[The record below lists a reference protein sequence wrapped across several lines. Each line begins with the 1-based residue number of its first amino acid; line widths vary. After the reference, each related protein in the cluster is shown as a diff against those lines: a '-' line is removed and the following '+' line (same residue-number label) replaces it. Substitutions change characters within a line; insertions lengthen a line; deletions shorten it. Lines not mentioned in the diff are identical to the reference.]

1 MMKTASKSEI
11 LFAVWALMFQIVLI
25 GHFMARRLSLPLIH
39 SWGWVTYL
47 VGIPAAVISLVLMR
61 AGQPWY
67 LWLGGLLCLVWAA
80 FGLLVEYGLQ
90 INWRSPIHYPVFIP
104 YMILYL
110 ATNMFYWWPLARIE
124 RRLWFVG
131 AFLFVCSTV
140 LNILSH

>member
-11 LFAVWALMFQIVLI
+11 LFAVWAFMFQIVLI

-39 SWGWVTYL
+39 SRGWVTYL

-67 LWLGGLLCLVWAA
+67 LWLGGLLCLAWAA